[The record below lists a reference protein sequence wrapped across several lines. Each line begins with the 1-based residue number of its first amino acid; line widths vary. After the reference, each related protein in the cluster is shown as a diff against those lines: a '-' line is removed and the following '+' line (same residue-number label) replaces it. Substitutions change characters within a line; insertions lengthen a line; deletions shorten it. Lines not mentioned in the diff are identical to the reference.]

1 MVTLN
6 TFVKRFTDFAAN
18 HYFIRSFSFGAP
30 EDVDLSKEGL
40 YPLMHV
46 VYTGATYDDGTK
58 TLDFEVYILDLPSHY
73 DNKTERQKEVV
84 SDAEQCAE
92 DVLAD
97 IANGNNIFIDDEN
110 YNVTNAV
117 VTPLAE
123 EGSNVLAGVLLDL
136 SIEIPY
142 DRSACDAPIDGVLPE
157 GGGFV
162 YQRRGLLRVLTQNG
176 AVDVASVNTIR
187 VTNGTLID
195 EGGGIVSIDTGGVE
209 LLRDLT
215 DVNLTEAPLDREALV
230 YDESSNEWIA
240 AGPAK
245 LDFPVFNP
253 SGTAIPIGKV
263 VRFNGAVQGDR
274 PCIVLASATGLDPK
288 TIVGITSEVIAANSP
303 GHVRPFGT
311 IYGVNTASYSL
322 GAILYISTTAGE
334 LTPLVAQA
342 PTPRIP
348 IAVVTRVHVNTGR
361 IFVRTW
367 TPGFKL
373 GELGD
378 VGLTAPPQLNE
389 VLTYDGAKW
398 TTRSLA
404 SIPIVSGT
412 PPPGGFKGVFYQDA
426 AGDLTA
432 DNIFTYNST
441 TNVVT
446 IPGVVVT
453 TINGRTAAT
462 DYAKLDGIQA
472 GAEVNVNADW
482 NASTGD
488 AAILNKPTLAAV
500 ATSGAY
506 ADLTGIPSLVASVGA
521 TAPITSTGGTTPT
534 IAINAATTSAAGSM
548 SFEDKTKLDGIAA
561 GAQVNAN
568 AFGTIVVAGSSNVVA
583 DNPSGTLTLVAG
595 ANITLT
601 ANAGTDAI
609 TINSTGGGGG
619 GGVASVT
626 GTAPIVSSGGTNPA
640 ISITAAT
647 TSAPGSMSA
656 AHWNKLEGIAAG
668 AEVNVQSDWNA
679 ASGDALILNK
689 PTLARQYSVVVT
701 HTTTT
706 YTLALADANEFMVC
720 NSATNFTIT
729 IPLNSVAGF
738 ELGTEIA
745 FMQRSTGS
753 VTIVAASGVSLF
765 TSQTAQT
772 AKQSAVIAIKKID
785 TDQWVCVGD
794 RLAV

>member
-1 MVTLN
+1 
-6 TFVKRFTDFAAN
+6 
-18 HYFIRSFSFGAP
+18 
-30 EDVDLSKEGL
+30 LSKEGL

-230 YDESSNEWIA
+230 YDEASNEWIA

-288 TIVGITSEVIAANSP
+288 TIVGITSERIEGNSP

-311 IYGVNTASYSL
+311 IYQVNTSGYSL

-334 LTPLVAQA
+334 LTPLVTTA

-367 TPGFKL
+367 SPGYKL

-389 VLTYDGAKW
+389 VLTFDGSKW
-398 TTRSLA
+398 TTRSLS

-446 IPGVVVT
+446 IPGIVVT

-482 NASTGD
+482 NASIGD

-506 ADLTGIPSLVASVGA
+506 SDLTGIPSLVASVGA

-548 SFEDKTKLDGIAA
+548 SAADKTKLDGIAA

-595 ANITLT
+595 SNITLT
-601 ANAGTDAI
+601 SNAGTDAV
-609 TINSTGGGGG
+609 TIAATGST
-619 GGVASVT
+619 GVASVT
-626 GTAPIVSSGGTNPA
+626 GTAPIVSSGGANPA

-647 TSAPGSMSA
+647 TSAAGSMSSSDKT
-656 AHWNKLEGIAAG
+656 KLDGIASG
-668 AEVNVQSDWNA
+668 AEVNQNA
-679 ASGDALILNK
+679 FSNIAVSGQGTIAADSKTDTLTFIAGSNVTITTNTTNDEITINASGGGGGSS
-689 PTLARQYSVVVT
+689 YSVVRQQSGT
-701 HTTTT
+701 S
-706 YTLALADANEFMVC
+706 YTLQLTDAGAYIQTTSTTAV
-720 NSATNFTIT
+720 TIT
-729 IPLNSVAGF
+729 IPLQSSVTWAAD
-738 ELGTEIA
+738 TEIY
-745 FMQRSTGS
+745 FEQNNTGQI
-753 VTIVAASGVSLF
+753 TIAGASGVTINSSETLKTF
-765 TSQTAQT
+765 ARYS
-772 AKQSAVIAIKKID
+772 VIAAKRVASNVW
-785 TDQWVCVGD
+785 TLTGERALV
-794 RLAV
+794 

>member
-215 DVNLTEAPLDREALV
+215 DVNLAEAPLDREALV
-230 YDESSNEWIA
+230 YNESSNEWIA

-367 TPGFKL
+367 TPNLSL
-373 GELGD
+373 GELKD
-378 VGLTAPPQLNE
+378 VYLPGTPVTNE
-389 VLTYDGAKW
+389 LLVWDGTRW
-398 TTRSLA
+398 TTKSLGA
-404 SIPIVSGT
+404 IPPIGGT

-426 AGDLTA
+426 AGDLSA
-432 DNIFTYNST
+432 NQNFTYT
-441 TNVVT
+441 LATNVVNVT
-446 IPGVVVT
+446 GIVVT

-482 NASTGD
+482 NASIGD

-506 ADLTGIPSLVASVGA
+506 SDLTGIPSLVTSVGA

-548 SFEDKTKLDGIAA
+548 SAADKTKLDGIAA

-601 ANAGTDAI
+601 ANAGTDAV
-609 TINSTGGGGG
+609 TIAATGST
-619 GGVASVT
+619 GVASVT

-647 TSAPGSMSA
+647 TSAAGSMSSA
-656 AHWNKLEGIAAG
+656 DKTKLDGIAAG

-689 PTLARQYSVVVT
+689 PTIPTQYSVVVN

-706 YTLALADANEFMVC
+706 YQLALQDANELMVC

-729 IPLNSVAGF
+729 IPLNSVAAF
-738 ELGTEIA
+738 AVGTEIA

-753 VTIVAASGVSLF
+753 VTLVGASGVSLF

-785 TDQWVCVGD
+785 TDAWVCVGD

>member
-1 MVTLN
+1 LGELKDVYLPGTPVTNELL
-6 TFVKRFTDFAAN
+6 VW
-18 HYFIRSFSFGAP
+18 
-30 EDVDLSKEGL
+30 
-40 YPLMHV
+40 
-46 VYTGATYDDGTK
+46 DGTRWTTK
-58 TLDFEVYILDLPSHY
+58 
-73 DNKTERQKEVV
+73 
-84 SDAEQCAE
+84 
-92 DVLAD
+92 
-97 IANGNNIFIDDEN
+97 
-110 YNVTNAV
+110 
-117 VTPLAE
+117 
-123 EGSNVLAGVLLDL
+123 
-136 SIEIPY
+136 
-142 DRSACDAPIDGVLPE
+142 
-157 GGGFV
+157 
-162 YQRRGLLRVLTQNG
+162 
-176 AVDVASVNTIR
+176 
-187 VTNGTLID
+187 
-195 EGGGIVSIDTGGVE
+195 
-209 LLRDLT
+209 
-215 DVNLTEAPLDREALV
+215 
-230 YDESSNEWIA
+230 
-240 AGPAK
+240 
-245 LDFPVFNP
+245 
-253 SGTAIPIGKV
+253 
-263 VRFNGAVQGDR
+263 
-274 PCIVLASATGLDPK
+274 
-288 TIVGITSEVIAANSP
+288 
-303 GHVRPFGT
+303 
-311 IYGVNTASYSL
+311 SL
-322 GAILYISTTAGE
+322 GAI
-334 LTPLVAQA
+334 P
-342 PTPRIP
+342 P
-348 IAVVTRVHVNTGR
+348 IG
-361 IFVRTW
+361 
-367 TPGFKL
+367 
-373 GELGD
+373 
-378 VGLTAPPQLNE
+378 
-389 VLTYDGAKW
+389 
-398 TTRSLA
+398 
-404 SIPIVSGT
+404 GT

-426 AGDLTA
+426 AGDLSA
-432 DNIFTYNST
+432 NQNFTYT
-441 TNVVT
+441 LATNVVNVT
-446 IPGVVVT
+446 GIVVT

-506 ADLTGIPSLVASVGA
+506 ADLTGIPSLVTSVGA
-521 TAPITSTGGTTPT
+521 TAPITSTGTTTPT

-548 SFEDKTKLDGIAA
+548 SAADKTKLDGIAA

-656 AHWNKLEGIAAG
+656 ADKTKLDGITSGAAVASVTGTAPIVSSGGTSPAISISAATTSAAGSMSSADKTKLDGIAAG

-689 PTLARQYSVVVT
+689 PTIPSQYSVVVN

-706 YTLALADANEFMVC
+706 YQLALQDANEFMVC

-729 IPLNSVAGF
+729 IPLNSVAAF
-738 ELGTEIA
+738 AVGTEIA

-765 TSQTAQT
+765 TSQTAKT

-785 TDQWVCVGD
+785 TDAWVCVGD

>member
-6 TFVKRFTDFAAN
+6 TFVKRFTDFASN

-46 VYTGATYDDGTK
+46 VYTGATYDEGTK

-97 IANGNNIFIDDEN
+97 IANGHNIFIDDEN

-117 VTPLAE
+117 ITPLAE

-215 DVNLTEAPLDREALV
+215 DVTITDPLDHDALI
-230 YDESSNEWIA
+230 YDDVA
-240 AGPAK
+240 AGWINGAPRS
-245 LDFPVFNP
+245 LDIPVYNP
-253 SGTAIPIGKV
+253 STTAIAKGKV
-263 VRFNGAVQGDR
+263 VRFNGSIQGDR
-274 PCIVLASATGLDPK
+274 IQVELAAASSTLDVKSIMGVTTAT
-288 TIVGITSEVIAANSP
+288 IAGRGT
-303 GHVRPFGT
+303 GHVRPFGL
-311 IYGVNTASYSL
+311 IYGINTDAYTL
-322 GAILYISTTAGE
+322 GTILYLSTTPGE
-334 LTPLVAQA
+334 LTPLVSSA
-342 PTPRIP
+342 PIPRIP
-348 IAVVTRVHVNTGR
+348 IAVVTRVQQNTGR
-361 IFVRTW
+361 LLIRTW
-367 TPGFKL
+367 SPGYKL

-378 VGLTAPPQLNE
+378 VGLGAPPQLNE
-389 VLTYDGAKW
+389 VLTFDGSKW
-398 TTRSLA
+398 TTRSLS

-426 AGDLTA
+426 GGDLTA

-446 IPGVVVT
+446 IPGIVVT

-482 NASTGD
+482 NASIGD

-506 ADLTGIPSLVASVGA
+506 SDLTGIPSLVTSVGA

-548 SFEDKTKLDGIAA
+548 SAADKTKLDGIAA

-568 AFGTIVVAGSSNVVA
+568 AFGTIVVAGSPNVVA

-601 ANAGTDAI
+601 ANAGTDAV
-609 TINSTGGGGG
+609 TIAATGST
-619 GGVASVT
+619 GVASVT
-626 GTAPIVSSGGTNPA
+626 GTAPIVSSGGANPA

-647 TSAPGSMSA
+647 TSAAGSMSA
-656 AHWNKLEGIAAG
+656 SDKTKLDGIAAG

-679 ASGDALILNK
+679 VSGDALILNK
-689 PTLARQYSVVVT
+689 PTIPTQYSVVVN

-706 YTLALADANEFMVC
+706 YTLALQDANELMVC

-729 IPLNSVAGF
+729 IPLNSVAAF
-738 ELGTEIA
+738 AVGTEIA

-753 VTIVAASGVSLF
+753 VTIVGASGVSLF

-785 TDQWVCVGD
+785 TDAWVCVGD

>member
-1 MVTLN
+1 M
-6 TFVKRFTDFAAN
+6 
-18 HYFIRSFSFGAP
+18 
-30 EDVDLSKEGL
+30 
-40 YPLMHV
+40 
-46 VYTGATYDDGTK
+46 
-58 TLDFEVYILDLPSHY
+58 
-73 DNKTERQKEVV
+73 
-84 SDAEQCAE
+84 
-92 DVLAD
+92 
-97 IANGNNIFIDDEN
+97 
-110 YNVTNAV
+110 
-117 VTPLAE
+117 
-123 EGSNVLAGVLLDL
+123 
-136 SIEIPY
+136 
-142 DRSACDAPIDGVLPE
+142 
-157 GGGFV
+157 
-162 YQRRGLLRVLTQNG
+162 
-176 AVDVASVNTIR
+176 
-187 VTNGTLID
+187 
-195 EGGGIVSIDTGGVE
+195 
-209 LLRDLT
+209 
-215 DVNLTEAPLDREALV
+215 
-230 YDESSNEWIA
+230 
-240 AGPAK
+240 
-245 LDFPVFNP
+245 
-253 SGTAIPIGKV
+253 
-263 VRFNGAVQGDR
+263 
-274 PCIVLASATGLDPK
+274 
-288 TIVGITSEVIAANSP
+288 
-303 GHVRPFGT
+303 
-311 IYGVNTASYSL
+311 IYGVNTDAYTL
-322 GAILYISTTAGE
+322 GTILYLSTTPGE
-334 LTPLVAQA
+334 LTPLVSSA
-342 PTPRIP
+342 PIPRIA
-348 IAVVTRVHVNTGR
+348 IAVVTRVHVSTGR
-361 IFVRTW
+361 LLIRTW
-367 TPGFKL
+367 SPGYKL

-378 VGLTAPPQLNE
+378 VGLTAPPQVNE
-389 VLTYDGAKW
+389 ILTYDGAKW
-398 TTRSLA
+398 TTRSLS
-404 SIPIVSGT
+404 SIPIASGT
-412 PPPGGFKGVFYQDA
+412 PPPGGWKGVFWQNS
-426 AGDLTA
+426 AGDLAA
-432 DNIFTYNST
+432 DNAFTYNSAT
-441 TNVVT
+441 YIVSALGISVSS
-446 IPGVVVT
+446 
-453 TINGRTAAT
+453 INGRTAAT

-482 NASTGD
+482 NASIGD

-548 SFEDKTKLDGIAA
+548 SAADKTKLDGIAA

-647 TSAPGSMSA
+647 TSAAGSMSA
-656 AHWNKLEGIAAG
+656 SDKTKLDGIAAG
-668 AEVNVQSDWNA
+668 AEVNVNADWNA

>member
-6 TFVKRFTDFAAN
+6 TFVKRFTDFASN

-30 EDVDLSKEGL
+30 EDVDLTKEGL

-46 VYTGATYDDGTK
+46 VYTGATYDEGTK

-97 IANGNNIFIDDEN
+97 IANGHNIFIDDEN

-195 EGGGIVSIDTGGVE
+195 EGGGIVSIDTGGVDT
-209 LLRDLT
+209 LSGLT

-230 YDESSNEWIA
+230 YDEASNEWIA

-288 TIVGITSEVIAANSP
+288 TIVGITSEVIPGNSP

-311 IYGVNTASYSL
+311 IYGIDTSAFTI
-322 GAILYISTTAGE
+322 GQILYVSTAAGE
-334 LTPLVAQA
+334 LTNLLVQA
-342 PTPRIP
+342 PIPRIP
-348 IAVVTRVHVNTGR
+348 IAVVTRVHANTGR
-361 IFVRTW
+361 LFVRTW
-367 TPGFKL
+367 TPGYKL
-373 GELGD
+373 GDLGD
-378 VGLTAPPQLNE
+378 VGLARAPIANE
-389 VLTYDGAKW
+389 VLTFDGTIW
-398 TTRSLA
+398 TTRSLS
-404 SIPIVSGT
+404 SIPIASGT
-412 PPPGGFKGVFYQDA
+412 PPPGGYKGVFWQNS
-426 AGDLTA
+426 AGDLSA
-432 DNIFTYNST
+432 DQAFTYNSAT
-441 TNVVT
+441 YIVSALGISVS
-446 IPGVVVT
+446 

-506 ADLTGIPSLVASVGA
+506 ADLTGIPSLVTSIGV

-534 IAINAATTSAAGSM
+534 IAINAATTSAPGSM
-548 SFEDKTKLDGIAA
+548 SAADKTKLDGIAA

-601 ANAGTDAI
+601 ANAGTDAV
-609 TINSTGGGGG
+609 TIAATGST
-619 GGVASVT
+619 GVASVT
-626 GTAPIVSSGGTNPA
+626 GTAPIVSSGGANPA

-647 TSAPGSMSA
+647 TSAAGSMSA
-656 AHWNKLEGIAAG
+656 SDKTKLDGIAAG
-668 AEVNVQSDWNA
+668 AEVNVNADWNA

-689 PTLARQYSVVVT
+689 PTIPTQYAVVVN

-729 IPLNSVAGF
+729 IPLNSVAAF
-738 ELGTEIA
+738 AVGTEIA

-753 VTIVAASGVSLF
+753 VTIVGASGVSLF

-785 TDQWVCVGD
+785 TDAWVCVGD

>member
-6 TFVKRFTDFAAN
+6 TFVKRFTDFASN

-46 VYTGATYDDGTK
+46 VYTGATYDEGTK

-97 IANGNNIFIDDEN
+97 IANGHNIFIDDEN
-110 YNVTNAV
+110 YNVANAV
-117 VTPLAE
+117 ITPLAE

-187 VTNGTLID
+187 VTNGTLTD
-195 EGGGIVSIDTGGVE
+195 EGGGIVSIDTGGVDT
-209 LLRDLT
+209 LSGLT

-274 PCIVLASATGLDPK
+274 PCVVLASATGLDPK
-288 TIVGITSEVIAANSP
+288 TIVGITSEVVPGNSP

-311 IYGVNTASYSL
+311 IYGIDTSNYTL
-322 GAILYISTTAGE
+322 GQILYVSTTAGE
-334 LTPLVAQA
+334 LTNLLLQA
-342 PTPRIP
+342 PIPRIP
-348 IAVVTRVHVNTGR
+348 IAVVTRVHANTGR
-361 IFVRTW
+361 LFVRTW
-367 TPGFKL
+367 TPGYKL
-373 GELGD
+373 GDLGD
-378 VGLTAPPQLNE
+378 VGLTAAPQLNE
-389 VLTYDGAKW
+389 VLTYDGSKW
-398 TTRSLA
+398 TTRSLS

-426 AGDLTA
+426 GGDLTA

-446 IPGVVVT
+446 IPGIVVT

-506 ADLTGIPSLVASVGA
+506 SDLTGIPSLVTSVGA

-548 SFEDKTKLDGIAA
+548 SAADKTKLDGIAA

-601 ANAGTDAI
+601 ANAGTDAV
-609 TINSTGGGGG
+609 TIAATGST
-619 GGVASVT
+619 GVASVT
-626 GTAPIVSSGGTNPA
+626 GTAPIQSSGGANPA

-647 TSAPGSMSA
+647 TSAAGSMSA
-656 AHWNKLEGIAAG
+656 SDKTKLDGIAAG

-679 ASGDALILNK
+679 VSGDALILNK
-689 PTLARQYSVVVT
+689 PTIPTQYSVVVN

-706 YTLALADANEFMVC
+706 YTLALQDANEFMVC

-729 IPLNSVAGF
+729 IPLNSTAAFAV
-738 ELGTEIA
+738 GTEVA

-753 VTIVAASGVSLF
+753 VTIVGASGVSLF

-785 TDQWVCVGD
+785 TDAWVCVGD